1 MRGQFERE
9 QIYLSENLRRVID
22 YQTLSR
28 QQLTIAGVVQ
38 LHIDPNLFPKPR
50 EAAKDN
56 DARLRSPRN
65 IESFIKLNLF

>member
-28 QQLTIAGVVQ
+28 QQLTIARVVQ
-38 LHIDPNLFPKPR
+38 LHIDANLFP
-50 EAAKDN
+50 
-56 DARLRSPRN
+56 
-65 IESFIKLNLF
+65 